1 MTSTGWK
8 NGSTHR
14 APPDPLSDITP
25 ELLLQAYANG
35 VFPMADS
42 ASSAEVYWVDPTH
55 RGVFPLDGFHISRSL
70 RRAIKRADYDIRIN
84 SDFPRT
90 VANCANRED
99 TWINAEIFELYSEL
113 HRLGFA
119 HSVEVWRGD
128 QMFGGVY
135 GVALGA
141 AFFGESM
148 FSTATNGSKI
158 ALAYLIHRLTAGG
171 FDLFDTQ
178 FITPHLASLG
188 AIEIPRDTYHDRLF
202 PAVTK
207 TANFTAP
214 TTPTP
219 AELLAP

>member
-1 MTSTGWK
+1 M
-8 NGSTHR
+8 
-14 APPDPLSDITP
+14 SDITP

-42 ASSAEVYWVDPTH
+42 AFSSEVYWVDPTH
-55 RGVFPLDGFHISRSL
+55 RGVFPLKGFHISRSL
-70 RRAIKRADYDIRIN
+70 RRAINRGDYDIRIN

-90 VANCANRED
+90 VANCANREE
-99 TWINAEIFELYSEL
+99 TWINAEIFDLYSDL

-119 HSVEVWRGD
+119 HSLEVWRDD

-148 FSTATNGSKI
+148 FSTTTNGSKI
-158 ALAYLIHRLTAGG
+158 ALAYLIHRLNAGG
-171 FDLFDTQ
+171 FQVFDTQ

-188 AIEIPRDTYHDRLF
+188 AIEIPRETYHKRLF
-202 PAVTK
+202 PAVTT
-207 TANFTAP
+207 TANFTTP
-214 TTPTP
+214 QTPT
-219 AELLAP
+219 AADLLAQT